1 MRRRRPLLVVVA
13 ALAASGLAASG
24 GASLTAIAAA
34 SPQVTCSGTQVLA
47 RETSFSGAGDPAAR
61 KCVALNATAENNTEL
76 LAAND
81 SMQVRHQGTFEP
93 TADAYASAVAQAQEI
108 STLAKYTSAPWTFPG
123 KDALYADDPTYT
135 RTSGE
140 GFHNLSGRIQS
151 FTYNPSNV
159 SQWWAGVANGGVWE
173 SDNAGAT
180 WHSDG
185 EALPTQIVGAIA
197 YDKGVLLAGT
207 GDPAFGGDSYSGLGG
222 YYSTDNGATWMH
234 STGIPNGTIT
244 FRVAVDPTNYMIVYQ
259 ATGKGLWR
267 STDEGKTYT
276 NVVLPTTCTNIND
289 PTCFFA
295 NIVSDVIVKPAH
307 GGGTSAAD
315 LGGEVMAAVGWR
327 AGTLADA
334 VGKPQ
339 APQDGIYTS
348 ETGAPGSFKFSD
360 PSKSG
365 FPGIANAGRTAL
377 GEAIGASQDHNYIY
391 ALVEDPQKFNKQTNL
406 ANLPVLS
413 ATSGIPVVN
422 GTLSP
427 SVLNGVYGSAD
438 FGQTWTLMANAL
450 QLAAPYHASA
460 LGGTECALGYCAGV
474 QSWYNEWIQ
483 PDPSSN
489 LTSEAGVPDFL
500 AFGLE
505 EVWGG
510 SAAIPAVANT
520 SDFGVFGRYFSGS
533 TCAALNLPELQ
544 GFCPTTSGTGQQGS
558 TVHPDQH
565 AAMFVPD
572 ASGNLDTIVVGNDGG
587 AYSQHNNGG
596 VPTAVTLPG
605 GSTPEPYD
613 NNHWANGINHDLSTL
628 LPYDGEMSKDGTI
641 FGGLQDN
648 GELKI
653 SPNGTQNSVFG
664 GDGFYSGVDPKNS
677 KDAYEE
683 YVDGSVSKTSDG
695 GQTWEPID
703 PCFTEAQFSTP
714 FQLDPT
720 NADHLVVGGN
730 YVEESL
736 AGINTTSPVA
746 TGETSVDKN
755 AECSPNTAFLF
766 ASTTDWKAVYFLGT
780 TNGYPNEVSA
790 LDVAGAAVYTGFCG
804 SCDIVTQGLPFHSGI
819 ATNIGGS
826 QPPKSG
832 TNQGWHIAPAA
843 GLPNRIINSVTIDPT
858 DPKTV
863 YVTLGGYGRRWIPPG
878 SLGDSVAAVGSGHLY
893 VSHDAGNTFK
903 DISGNLPDAAADYA
917 VVHQG
922 DLIVATDVGV
932 FGEKGKTSGQ
942 FSQVGTGLPNV
953 PVVHL
958 VITPRSPNE
967 LLAATYGRGEAL
979 IELGAGSNPAGGT
992 SGTEP
997 VGFGK
1002 APSTG
1007 TKGTIAS
1014 TGLDAL
1020 IPTLALLAVLM
1031 GVVLRRR
1038 RVNSSS

>member
-1 MRRRRPLLVVVA
+1 MRRRPIFV
-13 ALAASGLAASG
+13 ALATLAVTGLAATS
-24 GASLTAIAAA
+24 GASLATVAAPSA
-34 SPQVTCSGTQVLA
+34 TLSCPAGKVLSRDATFAQV
-47 RETSFSGAGDPAAR
+47 AGSAQR
-61 KCVALNATAENNTEL
+61 TCVALNATAENNNEL

-81 SMQVRHQGTFEP
+81 SMQVRHQGNFEP
-93 TADAYASAVAQAQEI
+93 TADAYASAVAQAQAI

-123 KDALYADDPTYT
+123 KDALYADDPAYSS
-135 RTSGE
+135 TSGE

-222 YYSTDNGATWMH
+222 YYSTDNGATWIH

-348 ETGAPGSFKFSD
+348 PNGMPGTFTFTN
-360 PSKSG
+360 PSTTG
-365 FPGIANAGRTAL
+365 FPSVQTAGRTAL

-391 ALVEDPQKFNKQTNL
+391 ALVENPQEFNGQTGVG
-406 ANLPVLS
+406 NLPILPAVNNV
-413 ATSGIPVVN
+413 PVVPN
-422 GTLSP
+422 VIAP
-427 SVLNGVYGSAD
+427 SVLNGVYASPD
-438 FGQTWTLMANAL
+438 FGKTWTLMADST
-450 QLAAPYHASA
+450 QLEAPYHGSA
-460 LGGTECALGYCAGV
+460 LGGTECVLGYCAGV

-489 LTSEAGVPDFL
+489 LTSETGVPDFL

-510 SAAIPAVANT
+510 SAAIPAVADT

-533 TCAALNLPELQ
+533 TCLALSLPLQ
-544 GFCPTTSGTGQQGS
+544 GFCPTTSGTTQQGS

-565 AAMFVPD
+565 AVMYVPD
-572 ASGNLDTIVVGNDGG
+572 ATGNLDTIVVGNDGG
-587 AYSQHNNGG
+587 AYSQHNNGK
-596 VPTAVTLPG
+596 VNTAASLPG
-605 GSTPEPYD
+605 TTTPEPYD
-613 NNHWANGINHDLSTL
+613 NDHWANGINHDLSTL
-628 LPYDGEMSKDGTI
+628 LPYDAEMSKDGTI

-653 SPNGTQNSVFG
+653 SPDGTQNSVYG
-664 GDGFYSGVDPKNS
+664 GDGFFSAVDPNNS
-677 KDAYEE
+677 KNAFEE
-683 YVDGSVSKTSDG
+683 YADGDVSVTSDG
-695 GQTWEPID
+695 GASWLDVQ
-703 PCFTEAQFSTP
+703 PCYTSAQFSTP
-714 FQLDPT
+714 FQLDPI
-720 NADHLVVGGN
+720 NANHIVVGGN
-730 YVEESL
+730 YVEEST
-736 AGINTTSPVA
+736 AGVNTTSPGGNTVV
-746 TGETSVDKN
+746 GPDK
-755 AECSPNTAFLF
+755 AVYCSANTASIF
-766 ASTTDWKAVYFLGT
+766 ASSTDWKPVFGLGT
-780 TNGYPNEVSA
+780 TNGYDNTVSA
-790 LDVAGAAVYTGFCG
+790 LDVAGPVIYAGFCG
-804 SCDIVTQGLPFHSGI
+804 SCDIVTQGLPFQSGL
-819 ATNIGGS
+819 ATNEGGTA
-826 QPPKSG
+826 PPKEG
-832 TNQGWHIAPAA
+832 TTQGWHKVAA
-843 GLPNRIINSVTIDPT
+843 KGLPNRIINSVTIDPT
-858 DPKTV
+858 DPKTI

-878 SLGDSVAAVGSGHLY
+878 SLGDSVANVGTGHLF
-893 VSHDAGNTFK
+893 VSHDAGATFS

-932 FGEKGKTSGQ
+932 FGEKGKAGGT

-967 LLAATYGRGEAL
+967 LLAATYGRGAAI
-979 IELGAGSNPAGGT
+979 IELGAGSAPAGGT
-992 SGTEP
+992 SGREP

-1002 APSTG
+1002 SVGSG

-1014 TGLDAL
+1014 TGLDAA
-1020 IPTLALLAVLM
+1020 IPTLALLAVLT

-1038 RVNSSS
+1038 RHTRQTA